1 MIARLLAVTLVLV
14 GLPMLPALANRG
26 PGDGAWTVRSAE
38 AAAPAATDLTELAF
52 SEAVNDQREPI
63 NPRTEFADPDQ
74 VWVSFGY
81 RNHDP
86 NVKVSYLVRAN
97 GEDFRWGDLDC
108 CGGREGRF
116 AFPIERRS
124 GRELGGAAYEV
135 RIYMGEAEVAH
146 GGFGV
151 RGREGFDSDNQD
163 SDNQDSGNDND

>member
-1 MIARLLAVTLVLV
+1 MIARLLVVALVLV
-14 GLPMLPALANRG
+14 GLPMLPVLASRG
-26 PGDGAWTVRSAE
+26 PADGTWAVRSA

-52 SEAVNDQREPI
+52 SEAVNDRNEPI
-63 NPRTEFADPDQ
+63 EQRTEFDYPDQ

-81 RNHDP
+81 SNHDP
-86 NVKVSYLVRAN
+86 NARVSYLVRAN

-108 CGGREGRF
+108 CGGRQGRY

-135 RIYMGEAEVAH
+135 RIYVGDVEVAQ
-146 GGFGV
+146 GGYGV

-163 SDNQDSGNDND
+163 SGNDND

>member
-1 MIARLLAVTLVLV
+1 MIVRLVVVALVLV
-14 GLPMLPALANRG
+14 GLPMLPALASRG
-26 PGDGAWTVRSAE
+26 PADGAWTVRPA
-38 AAAPAATDLTELAF
+38 AAAPAATDLTALAF
-52 SEAVNDQREPI
+52 SEAVNDRKEPI
-63 NPRTEFADPDQ
+63 GQRTEFGDPDQ

-81 RNHDP
+81 SNHDP

-108 CGGREGRF
+108 CGGRQGRY
-116 AFPIERRS
+116 AFPIERRG

-135 RIYMGEAEVAH
+135 RIYMGDAEVAV

-163 SDNQDSGNDND
+163 SGNDND